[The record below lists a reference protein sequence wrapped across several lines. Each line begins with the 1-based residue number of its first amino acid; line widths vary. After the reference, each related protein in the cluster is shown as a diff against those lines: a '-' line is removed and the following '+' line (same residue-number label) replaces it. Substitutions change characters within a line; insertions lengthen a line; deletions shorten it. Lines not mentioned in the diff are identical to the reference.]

1 MVGKQTKNISENDYR
16 NKNNNNNNI
25 NINKIIIAEDYI
37 KSSIK

>member
-16 NKNNNNNNI
+16 NKNNNNNN
-25 NINKIIIAEDYI
+25 NINKIIIVEDYI